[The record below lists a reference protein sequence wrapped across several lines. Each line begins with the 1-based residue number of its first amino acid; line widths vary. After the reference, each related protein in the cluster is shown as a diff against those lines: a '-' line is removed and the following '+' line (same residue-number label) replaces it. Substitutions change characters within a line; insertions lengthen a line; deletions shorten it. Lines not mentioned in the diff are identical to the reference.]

1 MSGPK
6 TSTVSG
12 EFRIGWTVHADLDE
26 IIAQKKSA
34 IKQNGLYRAPTEY
47 DLNGLEGDPT
57 IIKKTTTSTGK
68 GPKVIATTNGLGAVE
83 KSLFPNNSQMAK
95 EALKMKYKPGPVLA
109 DMLSVSNPRENPTGT
124 KGIFFGT
131 VAIVAEER
139 FVPGDVVMVDMSDP
153 DNPAK
158 TYGKGREGTSRNT
171 RRPLIFV
178 KYTPMIPTK
187 ALLDHIHS
195 SLNSPTLLKQLS
207 TVTPKTA
214 MAWMN
219 AVNAIFTDD
228 MFTVALAVQ
237 NMSSIFM
244 PRPSATELHDE
255 NGKELSAEEISIR
268 VAQYLHAI
276 PLDRERAQKRDA
288 SVNGAKAWEE
298 VRLKTLK
305 QKYYDRKNKA
315 YEFGFKK
322 NGQQLESSAVDLKT
336 NKIKNTAAGNMVKQQ
351 YNSGLRRIAS
361 TYMASEFSKL
371 WNRGVI
377 IVGAKPGDKAVLLV
391 K

>member
-1 MSGPK
+1 MTAK
-6 TSTVSG
+6 TSSVAG
-12 EFRIGWTVHADLDE
+12 EFRIAWTVQSDYDE
-26 IIAQKKSA
+26 TIAQKKSA

-68 GPKVIATTNGLGAVE
+68 GPKVIATTNGLGATE
-83 KSLFPNNSQMAK
+83 KSLFPNNPQMAK

-139 FVPGDVVMVDMSDP
+139 FVPGDAVMVDMSDP
-153 DNPAK
+153 EKPAK
-158 TYGKGREGTSRNT
+158 SYGKGREGTSRNT

-187 ALLDHIHS
+187 ALLEHVHS
-195 SLNSPTLLKQLS
+195 SLNTPVFYKQLS
-207 TVTPKTA
+207 STTPKTA
-214 MAWMN
+214 MAYTN
-219 AVNAIFTDD
+219 AVNALFSDD
-228 MFTVALAVQ
+228 MFLVALATF

-255 NGKELSAEEISIR
+255 NGNELSAEEISIR

-288 SVNGAKAWEE
+288 SVNGRKVWEE
-298 VRLKTLK
+298 IRYKTLK
-305 QKYYDRKNKA
+305 MKYYDRQNKA

-336 NKIKNTAAGNMVKQQ
+336 NKVKNTAAGNMLKQQ
-351 YNSGLRRIAS
+351 YNSAVRRIAS
-361 TYMASEFSKL
+361 TYMAADFSKL
-371 WNRGVI
+371 WKRGVI
-377 IVGAKPGDKAVLLV
+377 IVGAKPGDTAVLLV